1 MRRSSFLFVI
11 TFFFAAITYAQ
22 EITTL
27 RIDPTTAMGG
37 NASELIENVS
47 FTVLES
53 TPESVFGSIEQL
65 VVTPEYYIIL
75 DRSTNAILIFDKTGK
90 YHAKIK
96 ARAVSNRNN
105 YYMSSFSYD
114 KFNQLIQVAGDLEAV
129 GFNTD
134 GKFIKKIKTYSY
146 AYDMLN
152 IAKGKM
158 AGYSYYVDRRNK
170 DSIAYQVAIIDE
182 QGISQKH
189 LPYNFKY
196 ALLESRDMLSANH
209 STFYATDDTAAYF
222 VRPYD
227 FNVYYLSA
235 HNFYPVYRFVFPMA
249 NTLPRDFLTDSSLN
263 GKRVAYLENNKA
275 FYHNLDG
282 IFKMG
287 NNLFFRPCS
296 YSSHHDGYIFNLA
309 SKHLI
314 ALDKI
319 TPDERTHFLFIT
331 DSRVGGVDF
340 ANHNFLAT
348 DSTSFY
354 TSYSSLVLFQQKEAT
369 ADKKPVYPPA
379 LAAYFQDARNRKGN
393 PVIIKVTFK
402 TEM

>member
-1 MRRSSFLFVI
+1 MRRSFLFVI
-11 TFFFAAITYAQ
+11 TFFFAAVTYAQ

-37 NASELIENVS
+37 SASQLIENVS

-75 DRSTNAILIFDKTGK
+75 DRSTNAVLIFDKAGK

-96 ARAVSNRNN
+96 ARAVNSGNN
-105 YYMSSFSYD
+105 YYMNSFSYD
-114 KFNQLIQVAGDLEAV
+114 KFNQLIRLPDGKEA
-129 GFNTD
+129 FCFDTD
-134 GKFIKKIKTYSY
+134 GKFIKKINTYSY
-146 AYDMLN
+146 GYDMLN
-152 IAKGKM
+152 IAKGKT
-158 AGYSYYVDRRNK
+158 AGHSYGADRRNK
-170 DSIAYQVAIIDE
+170 DSIAYQVAIMDE

-196 ALLESRDMLSANH
+196 APIENRDMLYSNH
-209 STFYATDDTAAYF
+209 STFYPTDDTAAYF

-235 HNFYPVYRFVFPMA
+235 HTFYPVYRFVFPMS
-249 NTLPRDFLTDSSLN
+249 NTLPRDFPTDSSLN
-263 GKRVAYLENNKA
+263 GKRIACVEKNKT
-275 FYHNLDG
+275 FYYNLDG

-296 YSSHHDGYIFNLA
+296 YSGRNDGYVYNLA
-309 SKHLI
+309 TKHLI

-319 TPDERTHFLFIT
+319 TADERTHFLFIT

-379 LAAYFQDARNRKGN
+379 LASYFQDAKNRKGN

-402 TEM
+402 AEM

>member
-11 TFFFAAITYAQ
+11 TFFFTTITYAQ

-27 RIDPTTAMGG
+27 RIDPTTAIGG
-37 NASELIENVS
+37 SASQLIENVS
-47 FTVLES
+47 FTILES

-65 VVTPEYYIIL
+65 AVTPAYYIIL
-75 DRSTNAILIFDKTGK
+75 DRSTNAILIFDKSGK

-105 YYMSSFSYD
+105 YYMSSFCYD
-114 KFNQLIQVAGDLEAV
+114 KFNQLIQVAGDQEAV

-134 GKFIKKIKTYSY
+134 GKFIKKIKTYGY
-146 AYDMLN
+146 GYDMLN
-152 IAKGKM
+152 IAQGKT
-158 AGYSYYVDRRNK
+158 AGHSYDADRMNK
-170 DSIAYQVAIIDE
+170 DSIAYQIVVIDE
-182 QGISQKH
+182 QGISQKQ
-189 LPYNFKY
+189 LPYNYKY
-196 ALLESRDMLSANH
+196 ALLESRDILSANH

-227 FNVYYLSA
+227 FNIYYLSA

-263 GKRVAYLENNKA
+263 GKRIAYVEKNKT
-275 FYHNLDG
+275 FYYNLDG

-296 YSSHHDGYIFNLA
+296 YSGRNDGYVYNLA
-309 SKHLI
+309 TKHLI

-319 TPDERTHFLFIT
+319 TADESTHFLFVT
-331 DSRVGGVDF
+331 DSRTGGVDF
-340 ANHNFLAT
+340 INHNFLAT

-369 ADKKPVYPPA
+369 AEKKPVYPPA
-379 LAAYFQDARNRKGN
+379 LATYFKDARNRKGN
-393 PVIIKVTFK
+393 PVIIRVTFK
-402 TEM
+402 REM